1 MPATARP
8 VTPVPH
14 SAEDEAVAWFV
25 RLQDEEATAAD
36 RESFAAW
43 LARDPAH
50 RAAWNEIDRIWRGLG
65 DIPIGEPARE
75 GAAAIAPAPPPARR
89 ARRLWRPLAAAAMI
103 LLAVTLARQL
113 LPTGLFADHRTALA
127 ERRTIPLP
135 DGSVVELAPLS
146 ALDVDVRGER
156 RHVRLLAGEAFFT
169 VARDPARRFVV
180 EAGDGRVEVLG
191 TAFDMRIDG
200 GSVAVAVAHNA
211 VAVSAGRGAAV
222 QLERGQA
229 ARYDEAGISPVSEI
243 DPEAVAPW
251 RHDQLVFH
259 DTPLSQVLAEL
270 GRYRRGH
277 VQLIGRDLGARR
289 ITAVFD
295 ARQPDAAI
303 ATIARSL
310 NLRELRATSLF
321 VALADW

>member
-8 VTPVPH
+8 MTPVPH

-25 RLQDEEATAAD
+25 RLQDEEATPAD
-36 RESFAAW
+36 REAFAAW
-43 LARDPAH
+43 LARDPVHA
-50 RAAWNEIDRIWRGLG
+50 AAWDEIERIWRGLG
-65 DIPIGEPARE
+65 DIRMGEPAGRV
-75 GAAAIAPAPPPARR
+75 AAAVAPAPPARR
-89 ARRLWRPLAAAAMI
+89 TRRLWQPLAAAAAI
-103 LLAVTLARQL
+103 LLAVALARQL
-113 LPTGLFADHRTALA
+113 LPTGLFADHRTAVA
-127 ERRTIPLP
+127 ERRSIPLP
-135 DGSVVELAPLS
+135 DGSIIELAPLS
-146 ALDVDVRGER
+146 ALDVDVQGER
-156 RHVRLLAGEAFFT
+156 RHVRLIAGEAFFT

-211 VAVSAGRGAAV
+211 VAVSAASGGAV
-222 QLERGQA
+222 RLERGQG
-229 ARYDEAGISPVSEI
+229 ARYDAAGVSPVFAV
-243 DPEAVAPW
+243 DPEGVAPW
-251 RHDQLVFH
+251 RQDQLVFH

>member
-1 MPATARP
+1 MPD
-8 VTPVPH
+8 

-25 RLQDEEATAAD
+25 RLRDEEATAAD

-50 RAAWNEIDRIWRGLG
+50 AAAWHEIEHIWRGLG
-65 DIPIGEPARE
+65 ELPAPVARP
-75 GAAAIAPAPPPARR
+75 AASAPAALAPALSPRP
-89 ARRLWRPLAAAAMI
+89 ARRLWKPLAAAAAI
-103 LLAVTLARQL
+103 LLAVVLARQL
-113 LPTGLFADHRTALA
+113 LPTGLFADYRTAVA
-127 ERRTIPLP
+127 ERRSIPLA

-146 ALDVDVRGER
+146 ALNVDFDGEL
-156 RHVRLLAGEAFFT
+156 RHVRLIAGEAFFT
-169 VARDPARRFVV
+169 VARNPARRFVV
-180 EAGDGRVEVLG
+180 EARDGRVEVLG

-200 GSVAVAVAHNA
+200 GAVAVAVAHNA
-211 VAVSAGRGAAV
+211 VAVRTAHAGPVR
-222 QLERGQA
+222 LERGQA
-229 ARYDEAGISPVSEI
+229 ARYDEAGVSPVSEI
-243 DPEAVAPW
+243 DPDAIASW
-251 RHDQLVFH
+251 RQDQLVFH
-259 DTPLSQVLAEL
+259 DAPLSQVLAEL

-277 VQLIGRDLGARR
+277 VQLIGRNLGARR